1 MTYRFLPIDPINIS
15 LAASVSSAFQ
25 LVNSSNGPKE
35 YVINSTATTHIRRGF
50 ADVAAASATD
60 LRIPANMYITLW
72 LAPGEGVRAF
82 STAIATLQI
91 GDTSL

>member
-35 YVINSTATTHIRRGF
+35 YVINSTATT
-50 ADVAAASATD
+50 SATD